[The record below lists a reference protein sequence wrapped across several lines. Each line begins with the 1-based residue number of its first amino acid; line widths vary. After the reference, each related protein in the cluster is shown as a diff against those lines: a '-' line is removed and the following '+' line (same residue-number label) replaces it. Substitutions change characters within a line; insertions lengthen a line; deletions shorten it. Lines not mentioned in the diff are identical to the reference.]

1 MVFILLIA
9 YILFEENVLGGG
21 SICVGQV
28 MANHKIFIDAKFFTQ
43 TIDAQVEGWFLNYSQ
58 ACLMWPA
65 MKSLK

>member
-28 MANHKIFIDAKFFTQ
+28 TANHKIFLISK
-43 TIDAQVEGWFLNYSQ
+43 YSFVIRNRKKI
-58 ACLMWPA
+58 AILHF
-65 MKSLK
+65 